1 MTILAAV
8 FAGLAAW
15 FAIRPPARLRQPP
28 VPRSGKV
35 EPMSPMVMRS
45 TTLIAAGAAFIVLGG
60 WLGVVAAVAIWLLA
74 PTLWER
80 ITRRGDDARVVV
92 KYVAPIADMLSAA
105 VSAGVHVD
113 VAVRTIADAID
124 EPAARAMRR
133 VAHARSLGASAEEAW
148 AGCPAPLEP
157 IAQAIVRT
165 ERSGA
170 GLVDVLHG
178 VADDARRAHRTQVE
192 IAARTAGV
200 RAVAPLAAC
209 FLPAFLLVGVVPV
222 VVSLVEGF
230 AW

>member
-1 MTILAAV
+1 MTILAIV
-8 FAGLAAW
+8 FAALAAW
-15 FAIRPPARLRQPP
+15 FAIPPRARLRKPA
-28 VPRSGKV
+28 VPRSQKA
-35 EPMSPMVMRS
+35 EPVSPIVIRS
-45 TTLIAAGAAFIVLGG
+45 ATLIAAGAAFVVFGG

-74 PTLWER
+74 PVFWER
-80 ITRRGDDARVVV
+80 VTRRGDDALAIV

-105 VSAGVHVD
+105 VSAGVHID

-133 VAHARSLGASAEEAW
+133 VAHARSLGASAAEAW
-148 AGCPAPLEP
+148 SGCPAPLEP

-192 IAARTAGV
+192 VAARTAGV

-222 VVSLVEGF
+222 VVSLIEGF